1 MYNRASPETAAMMTR
16 ARDPFG
22 HKAIKEW
29 CYEAD
34 FAETELIGKWEIVDG
49 QVQADAT
56 YERIEWLTT
65 NCLEKIAASDGGW
78 DALFRDPSDGRFW
91 ERTYPKGEIQGG
103 GPSRLSVLSPEKA
116 HAKYQFRQPA
126 RSNGP

>member
-78 DALFRDPSDGRFW
+78 DAHSETLAMVVSGNEPILRVKSKEAVRPG
-91 ERTYPKGEIQGG
+91 
-103 GPSRLSVLSPEKA
+103 
-116 HAKYQFRQPA
+116 
-126 RSNGP
+126 